1 MPFLTDGSAA
11 QGEKAGRVVDLDID
25 IGADAVDYKYIYF
38 LIFLQ
43 DRMSLTEHLSQ
54 RHCQPRIFVRSR
66 DGNAET

>member
-43 DRMSLTEHLSQ
+43 DRMSLTEHL
-54 RHCQPRIFVRSR
+54 P
-66 DGNAET
+66 